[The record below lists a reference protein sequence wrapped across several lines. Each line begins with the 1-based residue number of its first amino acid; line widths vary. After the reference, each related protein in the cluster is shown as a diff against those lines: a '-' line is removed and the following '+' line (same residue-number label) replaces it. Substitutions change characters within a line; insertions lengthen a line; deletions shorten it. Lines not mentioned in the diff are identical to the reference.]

1 MEGWGL
7 LPGPDSSGQ
16 SSRRWQGDHTF
27 LKSGPV
33 TRPSP
38 HLSLFSAF
46 LSASISVS
54 VTSCLTHHFPA
65 LTVSFYHHLFTPT
78 VSVSLYL
85 VLSLSL
91 SHSLVGGLSLSQRLC
106 LSFSLT
112 SLLPVTIS
120 FSVCLSS
127 LSQSLDHLLIFP
139 FFLSA
144 SLSVFLTWFPH
155 SGKRSGRC
163 WERRT

>member
-7 LPGPDSSGQ
+7 LPGPGSSGQ
-16 SSRRWQGDHTF
+16 SSGRWQGDHTF

-38 HLSLFSAF
+38 HLPLFSAF
-46 LSASISVS
+46 LSASISAP
-54 VTSCLTHHFPA
+54 VTGCLTHHFSA
-65 LTVSFYHHLFTPT
+65 LTVFLS
-78 VSVSLYL
+78 SSLH
-85 VLSLSL
+85 
-91 SHSLVGGLSLSQRLC
+91 SHGLSLSIPCSLAISLI
-106 LSFSLT
+106 LSCWYSVSLTTSLPLILSLT

-120 FSVCLSS
+120 FSICLSS